1 MKKILYSIFF
11 IISITSTQGQEAS
24 KENYEFTAETG
35 RLMDILIN
43 SLYQDKEVFLR
54 ELISNASDAL
64 DKVRFMSIENP
75 DILKSSDEEL
85 KVTIAVNKDQKY
97 ISIIDSGVGM
107 TKDDLISNLGTIAK
121 TGTTNFMEA
130 IKGGDINIIG

>member
-1 MKKILYSIFF
+1 MNKLLSCLLFFCFLFNVKNEEVKKV
-11 IISITSTQGQEAS
+11 
-24 KENYEFTAETG
+24 NYEFVAETG

-43 SLYQDKEVFLR
+43 SLYAEKEVFLR

-64 DKVRFMSIENP
+64 DKVRFMSIEDKTLMQTN
-75 DILKSSDEEL
+75 DKLEITISVNQEE
-85 KVTIAVNKDQKY
+85 KY
-97 ISIIDSGVGM
+97 ISIGDSGIGM
-107 TKDDLISNLGTIAK
+107 TKDDLITNLGTIAK

>member
-1 MKKILYSIFF
+1 M
-11 IISITSTQGQEAS
+11 
-24 KENYEFTAETG
+24 
-35 RLMDILIN
+35 
-43 SLYQDKEVFLR
+43 R

-64 DKVRFMSIENP
+64 DKVRFMSIENQDLMKTNEKL
-75 DILKSSDEEL
+75 DITVSVNFDE
-85 KVTIAVNKDQKY
+85 KY
-97 ISIIDSGVGM
+97 ISIGDSGIGM